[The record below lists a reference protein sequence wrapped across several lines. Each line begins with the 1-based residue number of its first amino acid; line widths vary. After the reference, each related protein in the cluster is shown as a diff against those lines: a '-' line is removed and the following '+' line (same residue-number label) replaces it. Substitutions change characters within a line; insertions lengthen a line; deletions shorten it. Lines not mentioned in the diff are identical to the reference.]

1 MDRDILRIT
10 SEGSNILFHPIKRHT
25 LVSES
30 RILTRQCCR
39 LGETKDAQS
48 VIEADMYHWKAVVDG
63 LNDQA
68 TRLRRELVFCAND
81 IASAYIPVREVNG
94 ASGYCLNAP
103 CMKTMT
109 GSLSSLLVPLG
120 RLTLRLKQSSE

>member
-1 MDRDILRIT
+1 MDRDIIRIT
-10 SEGSNILFHPIKRHT
+10 SEGSNVIFHPIKRHT
-25 LVSES
+25 LISES
-30 RILTRQCCR
+30 RIVTRQRCR

-81 IASAYIPVREVNG
+81 VASTYDSKSEV
-94 ASGYCLNAP
+94 
-103 CMKTMT
+103 
-109 GSLSSLLVPLG
+109 
-120 RLTLRLKQSSE
+120 